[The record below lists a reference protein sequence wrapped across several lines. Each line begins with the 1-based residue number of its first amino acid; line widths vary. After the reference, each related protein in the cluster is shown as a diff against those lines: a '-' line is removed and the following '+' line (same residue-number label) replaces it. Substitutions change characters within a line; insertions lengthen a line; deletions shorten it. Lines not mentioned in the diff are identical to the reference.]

1 MADYR
6 DGKEEIC
13 VAWTRVDLRALG
25 EVNRVAVE
33 FDVHNASGLVGPRTS
48 HGMSICIDEIAFE
61 VPAGCSPTRVSPRNG
76 GAAPRSGGRRFFVFL
91 RPGRYS
97 HFL

>member
-25 EVNRVAVE
+25 EVNRVAAE
-33 FDVHNASGLVGPRTS
+33 FDVHDASGLVRSRTS
-48 HGMSICIDEIAFE
+48 HGMSICIDDIAFE
-61 VPAGCSPTRVSPRNG
+61 VPADR
-76 GAAPRSGGRRFFVFL
+76 
-91 RPGRYS
+91 
-97 HFL
+97 

>member
-1 MADYR
+1 MQAETGRAAFTMADYR

-13 VAWTRVDLRALG
+13 AAWTRVDLRALG

-48 HGMSICIDEIAFE
+48 HGMSICIDEISFE
-61 VPAGCSPTRVSPRNG
+61 VPADR
-76 GAAPRSGGRRFFVFL
+76 
-91 RPGRYS
+91 
-97 HFL
+97 